1 MPKIQI
7 TPETELRLRK
17 IAEERGCTL
26 AELVEAMLRG
36 PVGTAPTGPLV
47 TYVASGEFRAKFS
60 DAERYLAL
68 LAWVAKSYRTE
79 FDDFLAHQA
88 SGRKYLGFSA
98 EEIRETCHHN
108 QARQIPDTHF
118 WAIMNLDTPTKRR
131 FLRRLLVF
139 VGQPDDVIE
148 YALTSFGGRA

>member
-7 TPETELRLRK
+7 SPETEARLK
-17 IAEERGCTL
+17 KLAEERGCTL
-26 AELVEAMLRG
+26 TELVDAMARSPAGSAPIG
-36 PVGTAPTGPLV
+36 PFAAF
-47 TYVASGEFRAKFS
+47 VASSEYRAKFS
-60 DAERYLAL
+60 DADRYLAL
-68 LAWVAKSYRTE
+68 LAWVAKTYRPE
-79 FDDFLAHQA
+79 IDDFLAHQD

-108 QARQIPDTHF
+108 QARQIPDSHF
-118 WAIMNLDTPTKRR
+118 WAIMNLDTATKRR

-148 YALTSFGGRA
+148 LVLSTLGGRG